1 MPEKQ
6 PTARSFMGRP
16 TTTAIGEEEP
26 GPTTMAI
33 GEEDVSAPT
42 TMATG
47 EEEGPG
53 PTTMALGEE
62 ETRTATSPNSTPFGD
77 F

>member
-1 MPEKQ
+1 
-6 PTARSFMGRP
+6 
-16 TTTAIGEEEP
+16 
-26 GPTTMAI
+26 MAT

-47 EEEGPG
+47 EEGPG
-53 PTTMALGEE
+53 PTTMAIGEE
-62 ETRTATSPNSTPFGD
+62 ESRIATPVQRNSPFGD